1 MGFEFHAAFLIFIII
16 PPLIYFVHFR
26 KNRGGKIIFSFEI
39 WKGKGFYPRFS
50 IRKFLYFISYG
61 LLWICFCC
69 LIFALAGPVKIERHK
84 VYLQKG
90 IDIMIVLDESLSML
104 AQDFTPKNRFTTAKR
119 VINDFIKGRENDQIG
134 LVSFSEEAVLRVP
147 ATIDYPLLLDTLDK
161 LDVSALKDGTAI
173 GMGISLACLHLQY
186 STAQDKVIILLTD
199 GENNAG
205 DIEPEKAALVA
216 DELGIRIYTIG
227 MGQEEAYM
235 EYIDPDT
242 GKTVTGVY
250 MEYKDPNSGELI
262 RGVYSGKF
270 DEKLLRTIAEIS
282 GAKYFHASNTG
293 TLNQIFEQIDLLEET
308 EKRIKIN
315 VDKAELYREF
325 ILTGLIF
332 FFISF
337 FIRKIILK
345 ELL

>member
-1 MGFEFHAAFLIFIII
+1 MGFEFHVAFLIFIIV
-16 PPLIYFVHFR
+16 PPFIYFVHFR
-26 KNRGGKIIFSFEI
+26 KNRGGKVIFSFEE
-39 WKGKGFYPRFS
+39 WKGKGFYPRMS
-50 IRKFLYFISYG
+50 ARKVLYFVSYA
-61 LLWICFCC
+61 LLWLCFCF
-69 LIFALAGPVKIERHK
+69 LILALAGPIKIERNK

-104 AQDFTPKNRFTTAKR
+104 AQDFTPKDRFTTAKR
-119 VINDFIKGRENDQIG
+119 VINDFIRGRENDEIG

-147 ATIDYPLLLDTLDK
+147 ATIDYPLLLSTLDN
-161 LDVSALKDGTAI
+161 LEVEALKDGTAI
-173 GMGISLACLHLQY
+173 GMGISLASLHLQY
-186 STAQDKVIILLTD
+186 STAQEKVIILLTD

-205 DIEPEKAALVA
+205 EIDPEKAAAVA

-235 EYIDPDT
+235 EYIDPET

-250 MEYKDPNSGELI
+250 MEYRDPVSGELV

-270 DEKLLRTIAEIS
+270 DEILLRSIADIS

-308 EKRIKIN
+308 EKRVKIN
-315 VDKAELYREF
+315 VKKVQLYREF
-325 ILTGLIF
+325 VFIALLF
-332 FFISF
+332 FFASF
-337 FIRKIILK
+337 LIRKLVLK
-345 ELL
+345 EIL

>member
-1 MGFEFHAAFLIFIII
+1 MGFEFHVAFLLFIII
-16 PPLIYFVHFR
+16 PPFIYFVHFR
-26 KNRGGKIIFSFEI
+26 KNRGGKVVFSFEE
-39 WKGKGFYPRFS
+39 WKGRGFYPGFS
-50 IRKFLYFISYG
+50 IRKLLYFLSYVM
-61 LLWICFCC
+61 LWACFCM
-69 LIFALAGPVKIERHK
+69 LIIALAGPLKIERHK

-104 AQDFTPKNRFTTAKR
+104 AQDFTPKDRFTTAKR
-119 VINDFIKGRENDQIG
+119 VIHDFIEGRENDQIG
-134 LVSFSEEAVLRVP
+134 LVSFSEDAVLRVP
-147 ATIDYPLLLDTLDK
+147 TTIDYPLLMETLNTLAVK
-161 LDVSALKDGTAI
+161 ALKDGTAI

-186 STAQDKVIILLTD
+186 STSQDKVIILLTD
-199 GENNAG
+199 GENNTG
-205 DIEPEKAALVA
+205 DVEPEKAARVA

-250 MEYKDPNSGELI
+250 MEYKDPNTNELI

-270 DEKLLRTIAEIS
+270 DEDLLRTIADIS

-315 VDKAELYREF
+315 VEKIQLYREF
-325 ILTGLIF
+325 ILAALF
-332 FFISF
+332 LFLISF
-337 FIRKIILK
+337 IIRKVLLK
-345 ELL
+345 ELF